1 VNKLKL
7 TEAEFLRLFPN
18 RELQWELLNTQP
30 RSEGEFITKYL
41 PSKIWRLNNLY
52 YITDKFGDRVRFNM
66 NRAQFTVYSYLLQHP
81 RLLILKSR
89 QQGIST
95 FWLVSFFDDSI
106 FRSYLNCGLMAQGTD
121 EASKL
126 LERTKF
132 LWDNFDPHVLEFLGR
147 KLAKDNTKEIG
158 FNNHSSL
165 FIRTSFRSATL
176 HRLHISELAKI
187 ANKHPERAKETKTGT
202 LQALAPGNI
211 GVIESTAE
219 GANMFKTMWTTAVNQ
234 MAAGKLAAKDF
245 LPLFLP
251 WLDDPDCVEAED
263 QILTIE
269 AKDYFAKIEKTT
281 GRILTPQQRNFWV
294 AQSRELEGDIY
305 QEYPATPEDAFSASK
320 DGTYWSRL
328 YIQHV
333 LLREQKRPNLY
344 DRNLPVYCVM
354 DLGRNDFF
362 VLLFFQFFEESSGKY
377 TIRIIKDYHNNYEDL
392 EHYADYIKEYVRQD
406 ESVDLREIGLPH
418 DGVVVELTARG
429 RTRQEILA
437 DYGVKNTVILD
448 KAGETDSIDNV
459 RFEMP
464 HIWIDSQC
472 GYIEN
477 CFLYYTKKWND
488 LLNIWMSEPVR
499 NEWKHGADAV
509 RYMVQYVQTFLKTS
523 SHEDEEDNR
532 ESSGDMDL

>member
-1 VNKLKL
+1 
-7 TEAEFLRLFPN
+7 
-18 RELQWELLNTQP
+18 
-30 RSEGEFITKYL
+30 
-41 PSKIWRLNNLY
+41 
-52 YITDKFGDRVRFNM
+52 
-66 NRAQFTVYSYLLQHP
+66 
-81 RLLILKSR
+81 
-89 QQGIST
+89 
-95 FWLVSFFDDSI
+95 
-106 FRSYLNCGLMAQGTD
+106 
-121 EASKL
+121 
-126 LERTKF
+126 
-132 LWDNFDPHVLEFLGR
+132 
-147 KLAKDNTKEIG
+147 
-158 FNNHSSL
+158 
-165 FIRTSFRSATL
+165 
-176 HRLHISELAKI
+176 
-187 ANKHPERAKETKTGT
+187 
-202 LQALAPGNI
+202 
-211 GVIESTAE
+211 
-219 GANMFKTMWTTAVNQ
+219 
-234 MAAGKLAAKDF
+234 
-245 LPLFLP
+245 
-251 WLDDPDCVEAED
+251 
-263 QILTIE
+263 
-269 AKDYFAKIEKTT
+269 
-281 GRILTPQQRNFWV
+281 
-294 AQSRELEGDIY
+294 
-305 QEYPATPEDAFSASK
+305 
-320 DGTYWSRL
+320 
-328 YIQHV
+328 
-333 LLREQKRPNLY
+333 
-344 DRNLPVYCVM
+344 M